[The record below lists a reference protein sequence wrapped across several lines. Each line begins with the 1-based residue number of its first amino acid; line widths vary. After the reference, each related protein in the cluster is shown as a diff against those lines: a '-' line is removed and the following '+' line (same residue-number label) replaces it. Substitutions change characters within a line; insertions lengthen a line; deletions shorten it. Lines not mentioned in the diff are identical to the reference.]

1 MDAITVLRA
10 DHRHI
15 EELSRAFER
24 AGSGA
29 EAARAGAVDGLV
41 RALSLH
47 AAVEEQVLYPALFE
61 EMPAGRDYVLDSIE
75 EHHVVKWLCDELD
88 RMTPADARFDPKAR
102 VLIGFVRYHVGEE
115 EAVLFPEIRSTLGR
129 RRLTELGRELEEARA
144 KAPTRPHPRLT
155 DPPSMVAGL
164 VAGAVDRVRDA
175 GKRAVEEARHAA
187 S

>member
-10 DHRHI
+10 EHRHI
-15 EELSRAFER
+15 EDLSKAFER
-24 AGSGA
+24 AGTRA
-29 EAARAGAVDGLV
+29 EAAKARAVEGLV
-41 RALSLH
+41 RALSVH
-47 AAVEEQVLYPALFE
+47 AAVEEQVLYPALLE
-61 EMPAGRDYVLDSIE
+61 EMPAVRAYVLDGIE
-75 EHHVVKWLCDELD
+75 EHHVTKWLCDELD
-88 RMTPADARFDPKAR
+88 RMSPADARFDPKTR

-115 EAVLFPEIRSTLGR
+115 EAVLFPEIRTALGR
-129 RRLTELGRELEEARA
+129 RRLAELGQALEEARG

-175 GKRAVEEARHAA
+175 GKRAVEDARHAA